1 MYFLYHRLKLVNT
14 GCILSKLGLYLGY
27 TLIILVLGF
36 GGQVVFFGFKSL
48 VFLFKLFVL
57 GKFLAVYA
65 GASRRLVEQV
75 YRLVGKIPVG
85 NVAFAENGTAF

>member
-48 VFLFKLFVL
+48 VFLFKLFIL

-65 GASRRLVEQV
+65 CASRRLVEQV